1 MNPQK
6 VPGPGTAV
14 KVLGVIWSDKTHVVP
29 EAVTGKIQAYPTLKN
44 VKGVQVLVGI
54 CGVWRIFIPHMVQW
68 LCPSCL
74 LVKKGTVG
82 LGSRAASC
90 L

>member
-29 EAVTGKIQAYPTLKN
+29 EAVTGKIQAYPTLKTI
-44 VKGVQVLVGI
+44 KEVQAFV
-54 CGVWRIFIPHMVQW
+54 
-68 LCPSCL
+68 
-74 LVKKGTVG
+74 
-82 LGSRAASC
+82 
-90 L
+90 